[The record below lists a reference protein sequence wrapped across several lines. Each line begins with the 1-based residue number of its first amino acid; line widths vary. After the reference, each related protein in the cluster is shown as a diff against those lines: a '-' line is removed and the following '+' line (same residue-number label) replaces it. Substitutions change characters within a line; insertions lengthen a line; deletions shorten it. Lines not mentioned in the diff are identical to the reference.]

1 MYTNFSF
8 HLDCIFEESVFQT
21 MHCPSFVDCK
31 DKAQNPTNSW
41 RNTNLP
47 APALHKKGHFCV
59 LNEGQVFLKNNISHS
74 GASGEWVDFSTEGTK
89 WSGKFFQMCF
99 TGVPSPGNRRSLGVS
114 AEKSAFFHV
123 GVGLEAEAL
132 KIWPRRPIFKIW
144 FLLFQT
150 QFCDP
155 S

>member
-1 MYTNFSF
+1 M
-8 HLDCIFEESVFQT
+8 
-21 MHCPSFVDCK
+21 
-31 DKAQNPTNSW
+31 
-41 RNTNLP
+41 
-47 APALHKKGHFCV
+47 
-59 LNEGQVFLKNNISHS
+59 
-74 GASGEWVDFSTEGTK
+74 K
-89 WSGKFFQMCF
+89 WEVFQMCF
-99 TGVPSPGNRRSLGVS
+99 TGVPPPGTGGVW
-114 AEKSAFFHV
+114 EFLLKICLFHV